1 MSRRLIGTRVLWK
14 DPPTSFSVHN
24 MDTRDVVAVM
34 KLGRG
39 TRGGRMRTSNED
51 TDEGA
56 AVARG
61 PCRGRSAR
69 P

>member
-1 MSRRLIGTRVLWK
+1 
-14 DPPTSFSVHN
+14 